1 MHFALPDSPQRW
13 ALMPSLMLMLCLTLL
28 TQPALADWTLDNERS
43 IVNFISIKN
52 ASIGEVHRFRSLA
65 GSVSDDGAVRL
76 VIDLDSVE
84 TLIPIRNQRMR
95 ELLFETVRF
104 PSATLEASVP
114 AALTQL
120 EAGERRIARIAVA
133 LELHGSSR
141 DYAVDVLVSRGA
153 DDSLEVALREPLI
166 LRAADFGL
174 EAGVGILQEVAGLK
188 SISTAVPVSAQLVF
202 IPD

>member
-1 MHFALPDSPQRW
+1 MHFALPDSLRRW
-13 ALMPSLMLMLCLTLL
+13 ALMLCLTLL

-95 ELLFETVRF
+95 ELLFETDD
-104 PSATLEASVP
+104 TDED
-114 AALTQL
+114 
-120 EAGERRIARIAVA
+120 RI
-133 LELHGSSR
+133 
-141 DYAVDVLVSRGA
+141 
-153 DDSLEVALREPLI
+153 
-166 LRAADFGL
+166 
-174 EAGVGILQEVAGLK
+174 
-188 SISTAVPVSAQLVF
+188 
-202 IPD
+202 

>member
-1 MHFALPDSPQRW
+1 MHFALPDSLRRW
-13 ALMPSLMLMLCLTLL
+13 ALVPSLTLMLCLTLL

-65 GSVSDDGAVRL
+65 GSISDEGAVRL

-120 EAGERRIARIAVA
+120 EAGERRIARIDVA

-141 DYAVDVLVSRGA
+141 DYAVEVLVSRGA